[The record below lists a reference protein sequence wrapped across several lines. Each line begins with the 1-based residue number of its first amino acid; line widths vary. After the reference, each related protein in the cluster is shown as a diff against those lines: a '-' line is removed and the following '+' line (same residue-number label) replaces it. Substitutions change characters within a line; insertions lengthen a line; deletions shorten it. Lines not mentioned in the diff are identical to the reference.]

1 MHITG
6 PGGIGYRTRMNSSAN
21 FATRPADSM
30 PVWFTRA
37 RPGPFP
43 PPPERSVCD
52 VAVVGAGVAGLLTAL
67 LLARAGRSVV
77 VLEARRVGDGTSGH
91 TTGKVSLLQGTKLSR
106 VLRSNPPSA
115 ARRYVEAGREGQAWL
130 RRYCDDHGL
139 LAESRHATTYAGTR
153 VGEVRARAELLAAR
167 TAGLPVEWTSSVE
180 LPYEVRGAV
189 RLEDQFQVD
198 AMELLSALTADVVA
212 AGAGLHEGARVATV
226 VRDGD
231 GVTLTT
237 DAGAVV
243 DAGQVVL
250 ATNQPILD
258 RGAFFARLQPQRSYA
273 ATLTSSWQPAGM
285 HLSADHAVRSVRS
298 VSGAD
303 GEELLMV
310 GGSGHV
316 TGRTTPERHVERLLR
331 WAEHCFP
338 GSEVRHVWSA
348 QDQSPVTA
356 LPYVGP
362 LLPGDHRIQVV
373 TGFDKWGLSTAPAA
387 ALVLAA
393 DILGGAVPSWGS
405 ALRSWTPREVLAAG
419 RAALVNAEVGW
430 QLACGYAARPFRDDA
445 PRCTHLGGVL
455 SWNGADQ
462 SWDCPL
468 HGSRFG
474 VDGGV
479 LEGPATRS
487 LEL

>member
-1 MHITG
+1 M
-6 PGGIGYRTRMNSSAN
+6 RMNSSEKMEA
-21 FATRPADSM
+21 RPADSI
-30 PVWFTRA
+30 PVWFTRG

-43 PPPERSVCD
+43 PPPERSMCD

-67 LLARAGRSVV
+67 LLARAGRSVS
-77 VLEARRVGDGTSGH
+77 VLEARRIGDGTSGH

-115 ARRYVEAGREGQAWL
+115 ARSYVEAGREGQAWL
-130 RRYCDDHGL
+130 RRYCDEHGL
-139 LAESRHATTYAGTR
+139 LAEDRHATTYAGTR

-167 TAGLPVEWTSSVE
+167 TAGLRAEWTSDVE
-180 LPYEVRGAV
+180 LPFEVRGAV
-189 RLEDQFQVD
+189 RLENQFQLD
-198 AMELLSALTADVVA
+198 AMELLSALVTDVVA
-212 AGAGLHEGARVATV
+212 AGAGVHEGARVT
-226 VRDGD
+226 
-231 GVTLTT
+231 GVDRGEQRITLTT
-237 DAGAVV
+237 DGGAVV
-243 DAGQVVL
+243 DAARVVL

-273 ATLTSSWQPAGM
+273 ATLTSEWLPTGM
-285 HLSADHAVRSVRS
+285 HLSADLSVRSLRSVRT
-298 VSGAD
+298 GD
-303 GEELLMV
+303 GEDLLMV

-316 TGRTTPERHVERLLR
+316 TGRSSPEAHVGRLLQ

-348 QDQSPVTA
+348 QDQSPVSG

-362 LLPGDHRIQVV
+362 LLPRDHRIQVV

-393 DILGGAVPSWGS
+393 DILGGTVPSWGS

-430 QLACGYAARPFRDDA
+430 QLACGYAARPFRSADA
-445 PRCTHLGGVL
+445 PLCTHLGGVL
-455 SWNGADQ
+455 SWNDADR

-474 VDGGV
+474 ADGAV
-479 LEGPATRS
+479 LEGPATRPLGS
-487 LEL
+487 